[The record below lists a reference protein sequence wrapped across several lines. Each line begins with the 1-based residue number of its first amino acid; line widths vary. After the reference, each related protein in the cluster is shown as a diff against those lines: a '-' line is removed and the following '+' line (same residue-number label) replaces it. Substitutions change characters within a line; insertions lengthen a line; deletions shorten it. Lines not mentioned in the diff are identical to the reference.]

1 MTALELYEFAL
12 IELNKLKAPSL
23 LIEDYVYFINKA
35 VQQYI
40 NITYNKYDINQQA
53 TDDLRV
59 LKATAVLKVSEET
72 VTVDGN
78 SISPVYRVTLPN
90 DYMHLL
96 NCIVSFERV
105 GSNNACGNI
114 KSKIYKTAKRLTS
127 DMFGGII
134 NNYYL
139 KPSYKRPYYFINSI
153 NTSSTLKTNEEIDNS
168 ILISDYS
175 KEGESLKKLSAEAGQ
190 RLANPSNVNLEI
202 RCGDKSLY
210 KPTEVYI
217 DYIKAP
223 MYINLD
229 HSDIITYKGDDS
241 QVLEFPD
248 YVCYEIINIFVRL
261 IMENATDPRLQT
273 IIPINETIASSQ
285 SGK

>member
-40 NITYNKYDINQQA
+40 NITYNKYDINQQS

-59 LKATAVLKVSEET
+59 LKATTVLKVSEDP
-72 VTVDGN
+72 VVIGN
-78 SISPVYRVTLPN
+78 KSIPFVTLPK
-90 DYMHLL
+90 DYVHLL
-96 NCIVSFERV
+96 NCIVCFEKV
-105 GSNNACGNI
+105 GKNNKCGNAD
-114 KSKIYKTAKRLTS
+114 SKIYKTAKRLTS

-153 NTSSTLKTNEEIDNS
+153 NTSTTLKTNEELDNS
-168 ILISDYS
+168 ILNSNYTE
-175 KEGESLKKLSAEAGQ
+175 EGESLKKLSAEEGQ
-190 RLANPSNVNLEI
+190 RLANSSDIKLEI
-202 RCGDKSLY
+202 RCGDTTLY
-210 KPTEVYI
+210 KPVEVYI

-223 MYINLD
+223 MYIHLD
-229 HSDIITYKGDDS
+229 PEDIHNYEDSS

-273 IIPINETIASSQ
+273 IIPINETVASSQ